1 MKGRL
6 LRWTATPLALSG
18 LLLAGCTSPDESRTV
33 VASFYPLAFAAE
45 RVAGPGWEVIDLTPP
60 GTEAHDV
67 ELSLVDRSAIQDAE
81 VVLYLG
87 DIGFQPQVEEAVSEV
102 PGRVVAVTDGL
113 PLAAP
118 IPEEQAEEEEG
129 EEEHAEETADPHA
142 WLDPA
147 LFARMVDRVADGLAA
162 ADPNAAA
169 GYRDRAAA
177 LQGELEAVDQRFRAD
192 LEGCDTRSLV
202 VSHEAFGYLAE
213 AYGLEQL
220 GLTGLAP
227 EAEPTVE
234 RLGAAGAALADG
246 RATAVFFEAGD
257 EARRIAESVAADFGV
272 PALPLGT
279 LESGPPS
286 GDYLSV
292 MEDNLASLRRGLGC
306 E

>member
-1 MKGRL
+1 
-6 LRWTATPLALSG
+6 
-18 LLLAGCTSPDESRTV
+18 
-33 VASFYPLAFAAE
+33 
-45 RVAGPGWEVIDLTPP
+45 
-60 GTEAHDV
+60 
-67 ELSLVDRSAIQDAE
+67 
-81 VVLYLG
+81 
-87 DIGFQPQVEEAVSEV
+87 
-102 PGRVVAVTDGL
+102 
-113 PLAAP
+113 
-118 IPEEQAEEEEG
+118 
-129 EEEHAEETADPHA
+129 
-142 WLDPA
+142 
-147 LFARMVDRVADGLAA
+147 MVDRVADGLAA

-177 LQGELEAVDQRFRAD
+177 LQGELEAIDQRFRAD

-234 RLGAAGAALADG
+234 RLGAAGAALADA

-279 LESGPPS
+279 LESEPAS

-292 MEDNLASLRRGLGC
+292 MDDNLASLRRGLGC

>member
-1 MKGRL
+1 MFEGWHR
-6 LRWTATPLALSG
+6 RTATAGALSAV
-18 LLLAGCTSPDESRTV
+18 LLAGCSSTGEDRTV

-45 RVAGPGWEVIDLTPP
+45 RVAGSGWEVIDLTPP

-67 ELSLVDRSAIQDAE
+67 ELSLGDRSALQDAD

-87 DIGFQPQVEEAVSEV
+87 DIGFQPQVEEAVTEIG
-102 PGRVVAVTDGL
+102 GRVVAVTEDI

-118 IPEEQAEEEEG
+118 IPEEEEELEEG
-129 EEEHAEETADPHA
+129 EERAEETADPHA

-147 LFARMVDRVADGLAA
+147 LFATMVDRVADGLATA
-162 ADPNAAA
+162 YADGTA
-169 GYRDRAAA
+169 GFRDRATA
-177 LQGELEAVDQRFRAD
+177 LRDELETLDERYGR
-192 LEGCDTRSLV
+192 LLRGCASSTMV
-202 VSHEAFGYLAE
+202 VSHEAFGYLAD
-213 AYGLEQL
+213 AYGLEQI
-220 GLTGLAP
+220 GLTGLSP

-234 RLGAAGAALADG
+234 RLGEAGAALADG
-246 RATAVFFEAGD
+246 RATAIFFEAGD

-279 LESGPPS
+279 LESEPAS

-292 MEDNLASLRRGLGC
+292 MDDNLASLRRGLGC

>member
-1 MKGRL
+1 MRMSRL
-6 LRWTATPLALSG
+6 QRWITSWGAFSAL
-18 LLLAGCTSPDESRTV
+18 LVAGCSPADQARTV
-33 VASFYPLAFAAE
+33 VASFYPLAYAAE

-67 ELSLVDRSAIQDAE
+67 ELSLEDRSAIEDAE

-102 PGRVVAVTDGL
+102 PGRVVAVTEGL
-113 PLAAP
+113 ALAGP
-118 IPEEQAEEEEG
+118 IPEEEDG

-147 LFARMVDRVADGLAA
+147 LFALMVDRVADGLAT
-162 ADPNAAA
+162 ADPNTAA
-169 GYRDRAAA
+169 GYRDRAVA
-177 LQGELEAVDQRFRAD
+177 LQGELEALDRRFRAD
-192 LEGCDTRSLV
+192 LEGCATRSLV

-213 AYGLEQL
+213 AYDLEQL

-246 RATAVFFEAGD
+246 RAMAVFFEAGG

-272 PALPLGT
+272 TALSLGT
-279 LESGPPS
+279 LESEPPS

-292 MEDNLASLRRGLGC
+292 MEDNLGSLRRGLGC
-306 E
+306 G

>member
-1 MKGRL
+1 MRGP
-6 LRWTATPLALSG
+6 LRRWAATGVALSA
-18 LLLAGCTSPDESRTV
+18 LAACSPSDQARTV

-45 RVAGPGWEVIDLTPP
+45 RVAGSGWEVVDLTPP

-67 ELSLVDRSAIQDAE
+67 ELSLEDRSAIQDAD

-87 DIGFQPQVEEAVSEV
+87 NIGFQPQVEEAVSEGA
-102 PGRVVAVTDGL
+102 GRLVAVTAGIR
-113 PLAAP
+113 LAAP
-118 IPEEQAEEEEG
+118 IPEEEEG
-129 EEEHAEETADPHA
+129 EEGHAEEAADPHA
-142 WLDPA
+142 WLDPE

-169 GYRDRAAA
+169 GYRDRASA
-177 LQGELEAVDQRFRAD
+177 LQDELEALDQRYRAA
-192 LEGCDTRSLV
+192 LNGCETDSLV

-234 RLGAAGAALADG
+234 RLGGAGGALTDG

-257 EARRIAESVAADFGV
+257 EARRIAESVAADFEV

-279 LESGPPS
+279 LESRPPS

-292 MEDNLASLRRGLGC
+292 MEDNLGSLRRGLRC

>member
-1 MKGRL
+1 MKGRFP
-6 LRWTATPLALSG
+6 RWSATVLAVSG
-18 LLLAGCTSPDESRTV
+18 LLLAGCSSPDESRTV

-67 ELSLVDRSAIQDAE
+67 ELSLEARSAIQDAE
-81 VVLYLG
+81 VLLYLG

-102 PGRVVAVTDGL
+102 PGGVVAVTEGI

-118 IPEEQAEEEEG
+118 IPEEEEAEG
-129 EEEHAEETADPHA
+129 EEEHAEETGDPHA

-162 ADPNAAA
+162 ADPTEAA
-169 GYRDRAAA
+169 GYRDRAVA
-177 LQGELEAVDQRFRAD
+177 LQDELEALDERVRAD

-213 AYGLEQL
+213 AYGLEQI

-246 RATAVFFEAGD
+246 RAMAVFFEAGG

-279 LESGPPS
+279 LESEPPS
-286 GDYLSV
+286 GHYLSV
-292 MEDNLASLRRGLGC
+292 MEENLASLRRGLGC

>member
-1 MKGRL
+1 MRGP
-6 LRWTATPLALSG
+6 LRRWAATGVALSA
-18 LLLAGCTSPDESRTV
+18 LAACSPGDEARTV
-33 VASFYPLAFAAE
+33 VASFYPLALAAE
-45 RVAGPGWEVIDLTPP
+45 RVAGSGWEVVDLTPP

-67 ELSLVDRSAIQDAE
+67 ELSLEDRSAIQDAD

-87 DIGFQPQVEEAVSEV
+87 NIGFQPQVEEAVSEAT
-102 PGRVVAVTDGL
+102 GRVVAVTEGIR
-113 PLAAP
+113 LAAP
-118 IPEEQAEEEEG
+118 IAEEAEEEG
-129 EEEHAEETADPHA
+129 EEGHAEETADPHA
-142 WLDPA
+142 WLDPE

-169 GYRDRAAA
+169 GYRDRASA
-177 LQGELEAVDQRFRAD
+177 LQDELEALDQRYRAALD
-192 LEGCDTRSLV
+192 GCETDSLV

-234 RLGAAGAALADG
+234 RLGEAGAALTDG

-257 EARRIAESVAADFGV
+257 EARRIAESVAADFQV

-279 LESGPPS
+279 LESRPPS

-292 MEDNLASLRRGLGC
+292 MEDNLGSLRRGLGC
-306 E
+306 G

>member
-1 MKGRL
+1 MRMSRL
-6 LRWTATPLALSG
+6 QRRITSWGAFSAL
-18 LLLAGCTSPDESRTV
+18 LVAGCSPADQARTV

-67 ELSLVDRSAIQDAE
+67 ELSLEDRSAIEDAE
-81 VVLYLG
+81 VLLYLG
-87 DIGFQPQVEEAVSEV
+87 DIGFQPQVEDAVPEI
-102 PGRVVAVTDGL
+102 PGRVVAVTEGI

-118 IPEEQAEEEEG
+118 IPEEEEG

-147 LFARMVDRVADGLAA
+147 LFALMVDRVADGLAA
-162 ADPNAAA
+162 ADPNTAA
-169 GYRDRAAA
+169 GYRDRAVA
-177 LQGELEAVDQRFRAD
+177 LQGELEALDRRFRAD
-192 LEGCDTRSLV
+192 LEGCATRSLV

-234 RLGAAGAALADG
+234 RLGAAGAALADD
-246 RATAVFFEAGD
+246 RAMAVFFEAGG

-272 PALPLGT
+272 PALPLST
-279 LESGPPS
+279 LESRPPS

>member
-1 MKGRL
+1 
-6 LRWTATPLALSG
+6 
-18 LLLAGCTSPDESRTV
+18 V

-67 ELSLVDRSAIQDAE
+67 ELSLEDRSAIEDAE
-81 VVLYLG
+81 VLLYLG

-102 PGRVVAVTDGL
+102 PGRVVAVTEGI

-118 IPEEQAEEEEG
+118 IPEEEEG

-162 ADPNAAA
+162 ADPTEAA
-169 GYRDRAAA
+169 GYRDRAVA
-177 LQGELEAVDQRFRAD
+177 LQDELEALDERVRAD

-257 EARRIAESVAADFGV
+257 EARRIAESVAADFGI

-279 LESGPPS
+279 LESEPPS

>member
-1 MKGRL
+1 MKGRFP
-6 LRWTATPLALSG
+6 RWTATVLALSG
-18 LLLAGCTSPDESRTV
+18 LLLAGCSSPNESRTV

-67 ELSLVDRSAIQDAE
+67 ELSLEDRSAIEDAE
-81 VVLYLG
+81 VLLYLG
-87 DIGFQPQVEEAVSEV
+87 DIGFQPQVEDAVSEI
-102 PGRVVAVTDGL
+102 PGRVVAVTEGI

-118 IPEEQAEEEEG
+118 IPEEEEG

-147 LFARMVDRVADGLAA
+147 LFALMVDRVADGLAA

-177 LQGELEAVDQRFRAD
+177 LQGELEALDRRFRAD

-246 RATAVFFEAGD
+246 RATAVFFEAGG

-279 LESGPPS
+279 LESEPPS

-292 MEDNLASLRRGLGC
+292 MEDNLGSLRRGLGC